1 MQETGVDGQRPG
13 TVLDEPQDLAA
24 AVAAVREH
32 PGAVEITIG
41 ADRPV
46 GAHMGSHVRRQTA
59 QQLHG
64 AGAEPLLL
72 RAPVAVDEDIPDEG
86 VIAAVDD
93 ALGLCRGVGAQML
106 VLALGGVSHRGRQRQ
121 RLYSML
127 AALAEAA
134 SHHGVRLAVQNS
146 SVVEE
151 VVMLLALLD
160 REYEQGSLDVSSPD
174 VTSMAWDVARSRAA
188 GQPDDDAWHWVR
200 RAAARA
206 RVVVR
211 GLDEREE
218 RVLER
223 TLPGYHEERAL
234 GRILPVLT
242 R

>member
-1 MQETGVDGQRPG
+1 MQETGVGRQGPG
-13 TVLDEPQDLAA
+13 TVLDTPQDLAT
-24 AVAAVREH
+24 AVAAVRAH
-32 PGAVEITIG
+32 PGPVEVTIG
-41 ADRPV
+41 ANRPV
-46 GAHMGSHVRRQTA
+46 GPHMGSVVRRQVA
-59 QQLHG
+59 QQLRE
-64 AGAEPLLL
+64 AGAAPLLL

-93 ALGLCRGVGAQML
+93 ALGLCRGVGAEVL

-134 SHHGVRLAVQNS
+134 SHHEVRLAVQNS

-160 REYEQGSLDVSSPD
+160 REYEQGSLDVSSPH

-211 GLDEREE
+211 GVDEREQ

-223 TLPGYHEERAL
+223 TLSGYREECAR